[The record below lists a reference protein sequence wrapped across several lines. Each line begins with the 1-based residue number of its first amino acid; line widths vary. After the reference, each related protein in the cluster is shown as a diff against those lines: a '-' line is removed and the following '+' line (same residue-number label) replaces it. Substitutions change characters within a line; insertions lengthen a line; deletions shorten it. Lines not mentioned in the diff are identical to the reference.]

1 MMNQRVNKI
10 VSICLAAALLLAA
23 VPGIGIAAAEAP
35 TFAVSEAT
43 ANPGDTV
50 TLTVST
56 RNNPGIIGLRLNVAY
71 DAAVLELKKA
81 EGGDFSGVTF
91 GPTTKNPFV
100 ASWVDAIHPDN
111 TTNGV
116 VMKLTFAVKASAPA
130 GKSAVSLS
138 YDADDV
144 FNFNWQN
151 VTFATAAGGVTVGG
165 GAADGG
171 SVTTDKALHSVTES
185 DGADRGLG
193 FLFSIPAKGVTA
205 DVGGA
210 ATLKSATVKY
220 QNTDCTLVRMGALL
234 TTDSAVGGNA
244 AKMTLSAAGV
254 TDVAV
259 TTLWDATATACS
271 YAVRLM
277 NIPDSAVGRTVYARP
292 YYVVKYQG
300 KDTVVYGTID
310 ATTYQK
316 NRK

>member
-1 MMNQRVNKI
+1 MMKKTVKKHLC
-10 VSICLAAALLLAA
+10 ICLAAVLLVVS
-23 VPGIGIAAAEAP
+23 VPGIGIAAAGKP
-35 TFAVSEAT
+35 TFAVSEA
-43 ANPGDTV
+43 AGNPGDTV
-50 TLTVST
+50 TLTVFT
-56 RNNPGIIGLRLNVAY
+56 QNNPGIIGLLLNVAY

-81 EGGDFSGVTF
+81 EGGDFKGVTF
-91 GPTTKNPFV
+91 GPTTKNPFT
-100 ASWVDAIHPDN
+100 ASWVDAINPDN
-111 TTNGV
+111 KTNGV
-116 VMKLTFAVKASAPA
+116 VFKLTFAIKASAPA

-151 VTFATAAGGVTVGG
+151 VTFATVAGGVTVGG

-171 SVTTDKALHSVTES
+171 TVTTDKALHSVTES
-185 DGADRGLG
+185 NGADRGLG
-193 FLFSIPAKGVTA
+193 FLFSIPAKGVTM

-210 ATLKSATVKY
+210 AKLKNATVKY

-244 AKMTLSAAGV
+244 SKMTLSAAGV

-259 TTLWDATATACS
+259 TTLWDASAAACS
-271 YAVRLM
+271 YAVRLK